1 MGGLMTVRIDGQGV
15 HQLSDGPE
23 ARQEEQDA
31 LTAEE
36 QARDDMRLVL
46 REPAGRRAVYE
57 IIAATGAFM
66 PVHGERMAGSQEV
79 GMHIIARV
87 KDAGLSYWHK
97 MLGENEA

>member
-1 MGGLMTVRIDGQGV
+1 MKYAIEGAADTYLMDSPQ
-15 HQLSDGPE
+15 

-66 PVHGERMAGSQEV
+66 PVHGERNAGAHEV
-79 GMHIIARV
+79 GVHIIARV

-97 MLGENEA
+97 MLGENEV